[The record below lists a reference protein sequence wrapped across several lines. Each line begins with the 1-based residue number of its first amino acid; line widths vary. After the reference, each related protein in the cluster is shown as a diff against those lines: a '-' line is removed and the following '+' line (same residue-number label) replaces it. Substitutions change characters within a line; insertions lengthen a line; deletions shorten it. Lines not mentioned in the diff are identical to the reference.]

1 VISGGT
7 DFASAFLGGT
17 PELPTVP
24 GEMQARCLG
33 ADVEAWDEPGRP
45 LVDAVGELVCKQ
57 PMPSM
62 PLCFWNDV
70 DGRRYRDSYF
80 DTYPNVWRHGDWLRI
95 TPSGGAVVYG
105 RSDATLNRHGH
116 RLGTAEM
123 YRVVEALPEVL
134 DSLVIDIEFLG
145 RPSFMPLFVVL
156 RPGLTLDD
164 GLRERIRVAI
174 RSGLSPR
181 FLPDAI
187 EQVAEVPR
195 TLTGKKQELP
205 VKKLML
211 GPPSPTAHSRPAPS
225 GRRFDVELPGLE
237 ADEALCLGTHSAAQG
252 GLWLDVQLARGER
265 ESWWLPASSVPHL
278 HWRARSTAPRP
289 PAPTTPAQ
297 LWEALDRAP
306 ATRAPHFGQ
315 ALVDAGLVAPAELS
329 QALFAQSAADR
340 QGPARTRR
348 WANGW
353 CSPRCSRIRSCV
365 PPAASGWACRWSTS
379 SASRSSPRRCGASRE
394 PWPSVVRRCRWP
406 AATRCWRWRWPTPGT
421 SR

>member
-1 VISGGT
+1 MISGGT

-17 PELPTVP
+17 PELRTVP

-33 ADVEAWDEPGRP
+33 VDVEAWDESGRP

-70 DGRRYRDSYF
+70 DGRRYHDSYF

-211 GPPSPTAHSRPAPS
+211 GQ
-225 GRRFDVELPGLE
+225 V
-237 ADEALCLGTHSAAQG
+237 
-252 GLWLDVQLARGER
+252 LAEVVN
-265 ESWWLPASSVPHL
+265 P
-278 HWRARSTAPRP
+278 
-289 PAPTTPAQ
+289 
-297 LWEALDRAP
+297 
-306 ATRAPHFGQ
+306 
-315 ALVDAGLVAPAELS
+315 DAC
-329 QALFAQSAADR
+329 
-340 QGPARTRR
+340 
-348 WANGW
+348 AN
-353 CSPRCSRIRSCV
+353 
-365 PPAASGWACRWSTS
+365 PAAFAWFGDYAQRHG
-379 SASRSSPRRCGASRE
+379 GA
-394 PWPSVVRRCRWP
+394 V
-406 AATRCWRWRWPTPGT
+406 
-421 SR
+421 

>member
-1 VISGGT
+1 VTAATDERFLWYSSTGWVMWNLALSALLRGTTVCLYDGHPSFPVRRCVVALRRRREGHLRRCRRRLLRRLPEGRRSRPKRLGLERVRALGSTGSPLSPECYDWGWQQVKPDLWWAVISGGT

-33 ADVEAWDEPGRP
+33 VDVEAWDEQGRP

-123 YRVVEALPEVL
+123 YRVVEALPAGAGQPGDRHRIPGPAELHAAVRGAAAGA
-134 DSLVIDIEFLG
+134 DAG
-145 RPSFMPLFVVL
+145 RGPARADP
-156 RPGLTLDD
+156 RGHPQ
-164 GLRERIRVAI
+164 R
-174 RSGLSPR
+174 LSPR

-211 GPPSPTAHSRPAPS
+211 G
-225 GRRFDVELPGLE
+225 
-237 ADEALCLGTHSAAQG
+237 
-252 GLWLDVQLARGER
+252 
-265 ESWWLPASSVPHL
+265 
-278 HWRARSTAPRP
+278 
-289 PAPTTPAQ
+289 
-297 LWEALDRAP
+297 
-306 ATRAPHFGQ
+306 Q
-315 ALVDAGLVAPAELS
+315 ALAEVVNPDAC
-329 QALFAQSAADR
+329 
-340 QGPARTRR
+340 
-348 WANGW
+348 AN
-353 CSPRCSRIRSCV
+353 
-365 PPAASGWACRWSTS
+365 PAAFAWFGEYAQRHG
-379 SASRSSPRRCGASRE
+379 GA
-394 PWPSVVRRCRWP
+394 
-406 AATRCWRWRWPTPGT
+406 A
-421 SR
+421 